1 MDAAWI
7 NSLNKAQTVIVIAIV
22 AFIAF
27 GLAVGYKMYWNRYDQ
42 RPQIVKDQQ
51 VFRAQVRTKPDD
63 ADAHLNL
70 GWTYYEQGKKP
81 AALHQYKQALSLD
94 KEHIG
99 AMYNIG
105 LVQKD
110 LKNYKEAEVQLK
122 EVLKRAPNHEPASY
136 TLAQVYRESKQYPKA
151 ESQYREALKVGP
163 AYANIIAELGL
174 VYEAQGRRAEAVKQY
189 REALRFVPGLKEAQA
204 GLKRLGK

>member
-1 MDAAWI
+1 MSATRAI
-7 NSLNKAQTVIVIAIV
+7 SLNKSPAVIVISIV

-27 GLAVGYKMYWNRYDQ
+27 ALAVGYEMYWNRYDQ
-42 RPQIVKDQQ
+42 RPQVVKDQDAL
-51 VFRAQVRTKPDD
+51 RAQVRTEPDD

-70 GWTYYEQGKKP
+70 GWIYYEQGKKS
-81 AALHQYKQALSLD
+81 AALRQYKQALSLD

-110 LKNYKEAEVQLK
+110 LKNYKEAEIQLK
-122 EVLKRAPNHEPASY
+122 EVLNRAPNHELASY
-136 TLAQVYRESKQYPKA
+136 TLAQVYRESKQYAKA
-151 ESQYREALKVGP
+151 ETQYREALKVAP
-163 AYANIIAELGL
+163 SSANIIAELGL
-174 VYEAQGRRAEAVKQY
+174 VYEARGRKVEAIKQY
-189 REALRFVPGLKEAQA
+189 REALRFVPNLKEAQA